1 MIGNDKRSWFDL
13 GNCLH
18 SLWLTRPPKVINYPA
33 MPLATIEEAIDEIR
47 RGRMVILTDDKDREN
62 EGDLCMAAEKVTPE
76 AVNFMAT
83 YGRGLICLTLTEQRV
98 RHLGLA
104 MMVSDNTSPF
114 GTAFTVSIDSA
125 RGITTGI
132 SAADRAKTILDS
144 IADDAK
150 PQDLATPGHIF
161 PLRARNGGVL
171 VRAGQTE
178 GSVDLA
184 RLAGLKP
191 AGVICEIM
199 KDDGTMARQPDL
211 MRFAK
216 KHKLKVVT
224 NADLIQHR
232 LNYDSLVYKAA
243 SAPLPTRIG
252 GEFQAIVYNTHVD
265 ESEHLALIKGQISP
279 NEETLVRV
287 HTKYIPG
294 DVFGFELL
302 NTGAVIQ
309 RSMELIAKAGKGVIL
324 YLQPKQKAH
333 HPTMVA
339 YPKVEGKQQ
348 KGMNPSFVYQAD
360 FKEYGIGAQ
369 ILRDLG
375 VRKMRLLTNNKK
387 HLVGLRGYG
396 LEVTSLVPIPR
407 EHPVRI
413 AAKSPKA
420 KAKHA

>member
-1 MIGNDKRSWFDL
+1 
-13 GNCLH
+13 
-18 SLWLTRPPKVINYPA
+18 

-47 RGRMVILTDDKDREN
+47 HGRMVILTDDKDREN

-83 YGRGLICLTLTEQRV
+83 YGRGLICLTLTEERV
-98 RHLGLA
+98 RQLGLA

-125 RGITTGI
+125 RGISTGI

-265 ESEHLALIKGQISP
+265 DSEHLALIKGQISP

-333 HPTMVA
+333 HPAMVA

-407 EHPVRI
+407 ENPLRV
-413 AAKSPKA
+413 AAKSPKV

>member
-1 MIGNDKRSWFDL
+1 
-13 GNCLH
+13 
-18 SLWLTRPPKVINYPA
+18 

-47 RGRMVILTDDKDREN
+47 RGRMVVLMDDKDREN
-62 EGDLCMAAEKVTPE
+62 EGDLCMAAEKVTPQ
-76 AVNFMAT
+76 AINFMAT
-83 YGRGLICLTLTEQRV
+83 HGRGLVCLPLTEERV
-98 RHLGLA
+98 RHLGLS
-104 MMVSDNTSPF
+104 MMVSENTSPF
-114 GTAFTVSIDSA
+114 GTAFTVSVDA
-125 RGITTGI
+125 ATEITTGI
-132 SAADRAKTILDS
+132 SAADRAKTILDA

-184 RLAGLKP
+184 RLAGLNP
-191 AGVICEIM
+191 SGVICEIM
-199 KDDGTMARQPDL
+199 KNDGTMARQPDL

-224 NADLIQHR
+224 IADLIQYR
-232 LNYDSLVYKAA
+232 LNYDSLVYRAA
-243 SAPLPTRIG
+243 AAPLPTRLG
-252 GEFQAIVYNTHVD
+252 GDFQAIVYNTLVD
-265 ESEHLALIKGQISP
+265 QSEHLALIKGNISP
-279 NEETLVRV
+279 KEETLVRV
-287 HTKYIPG
+287 HTKYVPG

-309 RSMELIAKAGKGVIL
+309 RSMEIIARKGKGIIL
-324 YLQPKQKAH
+324 YLQPEHKGIR
-333 HPTMVA
+333 PDMVT
-339 YPKVEGKQQ
+339 YPKLEGKQQ
-348 KGMNPSFVYQAD
+348 RGMNRSFVYQAN

-396 LEVTSLVPIPR
+396 LEVVALESIPR
-407 EHPVRI
+407 ETPIREVV
-413 AAKSPKA
+413 KPKKPKIRSA
-420 KAKHA
+420 

>member
-1 MIGNDKRSWFDL
+1 
-13 GNCLH
+13 
-18 SLWLTRPPKVINYPA
+18 

-83 YGRGLICLTLTEQRV
+83 YGRGLICLTLTEERV

-125 RGITTGI
+125 RGISTGI

-265 ESEHLALIKGQISP
+265 DSEHLALIKGQISP
-279 NEETLVRV
+279 NEDTLVRV

-333 HPTMVA
+333 HPAMVA
-339 YPKVEGKQQ
+339 YPKVEGRQQ

-369 ILRDLG
+369 ILRDLS

-407 EHPVRI
+407 ENPLRV
-413 AAKSPKA
+413 AAKSPKV

>member
-1 MIGNDKRSWFDL
+1 
-13 GNCLH
+13 
-18 SLWLTRPPKVINYPA
+18 
-33 MPLATIEEAIDEIR
+33 
-47 RGRMVILTDDKDREN
+47 
-62 EGDLCMAAEKVTPE
+62 VTPE

-83 YGRGLICLTLTEQRV
+83 YGRGLICLPLTEDRV
-98 RHLGLA
+98 RYLGIA
-104 MMVSDNTSPF
+104 MMVSENTSPF
-114 GTAFTVSIDSA
+114 GTAFTVSVDSA
-125 RGITTGI
+125 SGITTGI
-132 SAADRAKTILDS
+132 SAADRAKTILDA

-150 PQDLATPGHIF
+150 PADLVTPGHIF
-161 PLRARNGGVL
+161 PLRARDGGVL

-199 KDDGTMARQPDL
+199 NNDGTMARQPDL
-211 MRFAK
+211 MKFAR

-224 NADLIQHR
+224 IADLIQYR
-232 LNYDSLVYKAA
+232 LQYDSLVYRAA
-243 SAPLPTRIG
+243 SAPLPTRTG

-265 ESEHLALIKGQISP
+265 HSEHLALIKGEISP
-279 NEETLVRV
+279 KEETLVRV
-287 HTKYIPG
+287 HTKYVPG

-309 RSMELIAKAGKGVIL
+309 RSMEIIAREGKGVIL
-324 YLQPKQKAH
+324 YLQPEQRGVRPA
-333 HPTMVA
+333 MVA
-339 YPKVEGKQQ
+339 YPRVEGKKQ
-348 KGMNPSFVYQAD
+348 KEMNRSFVYQAD

-396 LEVTSLVPIPR
+396 LEVTSLEPIPR
-407 EHPVRI
+407 ENSAREE
-413 AAKSPKA
+413 AKIKRA
-420 KAKHA
+420 KASS